1 MAARNV
7 PVNGHGREGGSAPS
21 DGTTTAG
28 SCLSGREIDVLRL
41 MAAGFTNRQVAS
53 TLHMSRHTVAHHL
66 GQMLRRTG
74 ARSRGE
80 LIARA
85 YAAEIFMVGIWPP
98 SPTGNNRMHYV
109 SARAQQDAPPAG
121 YAAETDRTRARQV
134 AS

>member
-1 MAARNV
+1 M
-7 PVNGHGREGGSAPS
+7 PVNGSNGVGGSDAHDDAAVS
-21 DGTTTAG
+21 AG

-98 SPTGNNRMHYV
+98 SPTGNSRIHYV
-109 SARAQQDAPPAG
+109 SAQSRQSAPAVECDG
-121 YAAETDRTRARQV
+121 EHDSVRARQV

>member
-1 MAARNV
+1 MAARTM
-7 PVNGHGREGGSAPS
+7 PVNGSNGVGGAEAPGDAVVTS
-21 DGTTTAG
+21 E

-98 SPTGNNRMHYV
+98 SPTGNNRMHYL
-109 SARAQQDAPPAG
+109 SA
-121 YAAETDRTRARQV
+121 AAECGGGPDRVRARQV

>member
-1 MAARNV
+1 MAARTV
-7 PVNGHGREGGSAPS
+7 PVSEHGGVGGDAH
-21 DGTTTAG
+21 DDTAAAAE
-28 SCLSGREIDVLRL
+28 SCLSAREIDVLRL

-53 TLHMSRHTVAHHL
+53 TLHMSRHTVTHHL

-98 SPTGNNRMHYV
+98 SPTGNNRMHCV
-109 SARAQQDAPPAG
+109 SAQARQSPPAAEYSGGPGRAQ
-121 YAAETDRTRARQV
+121 ARQV

>member
-1 MAARNV
+1 M
-7 PVNGHGREGGSAPS
+7 PVNGSNGVGGSDAHDDAVPS
-21 DGTTTAG
+21 AG
-28 SCLSGREIDVLRL
+28 SCLSGKEIDVLRL

-109 SARAQQDAPPAG
+109 SAQTRQRAQ
-121 YAAETDRTRARQV
+121 AAACDGEPGSARARQV